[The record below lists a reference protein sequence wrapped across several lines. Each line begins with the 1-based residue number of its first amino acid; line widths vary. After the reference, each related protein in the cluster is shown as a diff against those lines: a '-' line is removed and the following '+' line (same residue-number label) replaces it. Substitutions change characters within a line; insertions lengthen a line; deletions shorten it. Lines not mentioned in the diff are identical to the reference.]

1 MSQVAHQRRKRSRYE
16 IVHDILDQCQN
27 GAKKTWVMYRA
38 NLSYDLATNYLN
50 DLVKRGLVENR
61 EGMFY
66 ITDKGKQ
73 LLEVLKAWKEKRK
86 ELEALAEQ
94 VKQLLPDLEKKVKE
108 EKEALAL
115 EAQVP
120 PAQA

>member
-1 MSQVAHQRRKRSRYE
+1 MSQVAHQRRKRSKYE

-38 NLSYDLATNYLN
+38 NLSYDLATNYLSE
-50 DLVKRGLVENR
+50 LVKRGLIENR
-61 EGMFY
+61 EGMYY
-66 ITDKGKQ
+66 ITDKGRQ

-86 ELEALAEQ
+86 ELDRLMEQ
-94 VKQLLPDLEKKVKE
+94 VREMLPDLEKREVKE
-108 EKEALAL
+108 EKEAPAP

-120 PAQA
+120 S

>member
-1 MSQVAHQRRKRSRYE
+1 MSVVAKQRRKRSKYE

-38 NLSYDLATNYLN
+38 NLSYELATNYLSE
-50 DLVKRGLVENR
+50 LVKRGLIENR
-61 EGMFY
+61 EGLYY
-66 ITDKGKQ
+66 ITDKGRQ

-86 ELEALAEQ
+86 ELEGLTEQ
-94 VKQLLPDLEKKVKE
+94 VKQLLPNLGEKKVKE
-108 EKEALAL
+108 APAP

-120 PAQA
+120 TAPPQA